1 MMIVNVVVISFNKKP
16 SSFVDS
22 NPVNDEHFKRNLSVL

>member
-22 NPVNDEHFKRNLSVL
+22 NPINDEYLKRILSVS